1 MKIENRVHSAGPH
14 FGPRLSVR
22 PSPAAKN
29 GRPAH
34 AIGGAV
40 RHDSA
45 LSPRAADAAAR
56 PARSVE
62 AAGGS
67 TSDTRETHRAIPHWR
82 GGRGEVGR

>member
-1 MKIENRVHSAGPH
+1 MKIENRVHNVGPH

-22 PSPAAKN
+22 PGSAAKN
-29 GRPAH
+29 GRSAH
-34 AIGGAV
+34 ATGGAV

-67 TSDTRETHRAIPHWR
+67 TSDTRETRRAIPHWR
-82 GGRGEVGR
+82 GGRGEVG